1 MNFRCVKLTQSPTLV
16 HPGVCD
22 TADDALLSI
31 GTKARPVS
39 NATEEQ
45 TYDISCIIKGKMAQA
60 LRCFK
65 ESTDQHVLVQV
76 WAPVKNGGRQVLT
89 TSEQPFVLDPH
100 IISLLQY
107 RTVSLAYLF
116 SVDGHSDGDLG
127 LPGRVFS
134 RQLPEWTPD
143 VQYYSS
149 KEYPRLTHALNYNVK
164 GSLAL
169 PVFEHSYQ
177 RCVGV
182 VELIMTSQ
190 KINYADEV
198 DKVCKALEAVN
209 LKSSEMLGHPS
220 VQIFNEGHQA
230 AMSEIL
236 EVLTIVCEMHKL
248 PLAQTWVPCRHGRC
262 LTHDGDKNTI
272 VLGQDEP
279 YPEQLCMS
287 TTDAAFYIVEPHMW
301 GFRDACAEH
310 RLQKGQGLAGMAY
323 SLRRPCFSSDIT
335 RFGKNSYP
343 LVHYARMFG
352 LAGCLA
358 LCLQSC
364 HTGNDDYVLEFF
376 LPRECRSGMEQLTL
390 LETISTAIRQLFRSL
405 KVVFKTETG
414 GEIFDEILHVD
425 GDSENAAVHN
435 QTPKACE
442 GSSVEIKAPQAPPSS
457 ENNTKIAQ
465 KSNHKKGR
473 ALAMEQ
479 SQNPTFTEAHERRR
493 GKAEKTISLEILK
506 RYFAGSL
513 KDAAKSLGV
522 CPTTMKRICRQH
534 GISRWPSRKI
544 KKVNRSLSKL
554 KTVIESV
561 QGAGGAFDLPD
572 AAGVWSQQLYKP
584 QPNKSPG
591 NGNPDD
597 LVGIHR
603 GNEPLGIENN
613 TTAEASSQ
621 QGQPG
626 EVNSPPDL
634 IKGQPG
640 EGTEARP
647 PSQGSCPGSPANKK
661 SDREAPPSPPNAGH
675 GVNPMLVED
684 SGSSKDLKSLCL
696 SFGGGCPDALIL
708 STSTVK
714 VKASYRGDIIR
725 FRVKS
730 GVGVF
735 LLKEQVAKRLKLDL
749 GAFDLK
755 YLDDDGEWVL
765 LACDADLEECLEVN
779 GGQVVRLSV
788 TDVASNPGSFSE
800 SSGG

>member
-1 MNFRCVKLTQSPTLV
+1 
-16 HPGVCD
+16 
-22 TADDALLSI
+22 
-31 GTKARPVS
+31 
-39 NATEEQ
+39 
-45 TYDISCIIKGKMAQA
+45 MAQA

-343 LVHYARMFG
+343 F
-352 LAGCLA
+352 
-358 LCLQSC
+358 C

-591 NGNPDD
+591 M
-597 LVGIHR
+597 GIPTTSSGSTEGMSHWASR
-603 GNEPLGIENN
+603 TTPLPRPPLSRATLPRIMPREP
-613 TTAEASSQ
+613 SQ
-621 QGQPG
+621 QKKRQ
-626 EVNSPPDL
+626 
-634 IKGQPG
+634 
-640 EGTEARP
+640 R
-647 PSQGSCPGSPANKK
+647 GSTFTSK
-661 SDREAPPSPPNAGH
+661 RRH